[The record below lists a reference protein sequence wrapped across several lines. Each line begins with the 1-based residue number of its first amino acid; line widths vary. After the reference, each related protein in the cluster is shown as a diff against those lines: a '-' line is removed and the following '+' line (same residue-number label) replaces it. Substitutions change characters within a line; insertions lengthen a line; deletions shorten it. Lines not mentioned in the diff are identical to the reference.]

1 MDNEAVGRTIRKLRK
16 DREWTL
22 EELSTRCGL
31 SVGFLSQVER
41 GLSSLSV
48 ASLKTVCD
56 ALEVP
61 LAQFFTVSDATDR
74 PAITRAG
81 EPHYQMRI
89 GTSEITYSMLSGSR
103 PNRMM
108 EAFIAEYPPG
118 YSPPV
123 LPHEGEE
130 FAYVLSGTVLLIFE
144 GEEHVL
150 EPGDSFQIDSSRPHT
165 VRNPDEKPA
174 QVLWVQTLKIL
185 R

>member
-1 MDNEAVGRTIRKLRK
+1 MDNESVGRSIRKLRQERK
-16 DREWTL
+16 WTL
-22 EELSTRCGL
+22 AYLSTQCGL

-61 LAQFFTVSDATDR
+61 LAQFFTVPDADR
-74 PAITRAG
+74 PEITKAG
-81 EPHYQMRI
+81 QPHYLMRI
-89 GTSEITYSMLSGSR
+89 GSSEITHSMLSGSR
-103 PNRMM
+103 PNRTM

-130 FAYVLSGTVLLIFE
+130 FAYVLSGTILLVFE
-144 GEEHVL
+144 DEEHVL
-150 EPGDSFQIDSSRPHT
+150 ESGDSFQIDSNRPHT
-165 VRNPDEKPA
+165 VRNPEDA
-174 QVLWVQTLKIL
+174 LARVLWVQTMKIL

>member
-1 MDNEAVGRTIRKLRK
+1 MDNESVGQSIRKLRQA
-16 DREWTL
+16 RGWTL
-22 EELSTRCGL
+22 EELSTQCGL

-48 ASLKTVCD
+48 SSLKTVCD

-61 LAQFFTVSDATDR
+61 LAQFFTLPDVDR
-74 PAITRAG
+74 PAITKAG
-81 EPHYQMRI
+81 QPHYLMRI
-89 GTSEITYSMLSGSR
+89 GSSEITYSMLSGPR
-103 PNRMM
+103 PNRTI

-130 FAYVLSGTVLLIFE
+130 FAYVLSGTIVLIIE

-150 EPGDSFQIDSSRPHT
+150 ESGDSFQIDSNRPHT
-165 VRNPDEKPA
+165 VRNPEDMQA
-174 QVLWVQTLKIL
+174 QILWVQTMKIL

>member
-1 MDNEAVGRTIRKLRK
+1 MDNETIGRSIRKLRQE
-16 DREWTL
+16 RQWTL

-61 LAQFFTVSDATDR
+61 LAQFFTVPDADR
-74 PAITRAG
+74 PAITKAG
-81 EPHYQMRI
+81 QPQYQIRI
-89 GTSEITYSMLSGSR
+89 GSSEITYSMLSGSR
-103 PNRMM
+103 SNRAM

-144 GEEHVL
+144 EEEHVL

-165 VRNPDEKPA
+165 VRNLEDKPA
-174 QVLWVQTLKIL
+174 QILWVQTLKLL

>member
-1 MDNEAVGRTIRKLRK
+1 MDNETVGRTIRKLRQ
-16 DREWTL
+16 DRDWTL
-22 EELSTRCGL
+22 EELSTRSGL

-56 ALEVP
+56 ALDVP
-61 LAQFFTVSDATDR
+61 LAQFFTVSDGSDR
-74 PAITRAG
+74 PAIAKAG
-81 EPHYQMRI
+81 QPHYQMRI
-89 GTSEITYSMLSGSR
+89 GSSEVTYSMLSGSR
-103 PNRMM
+103 PSRTL

-118 YSPPV
+118 YSPPI

-130 FAYVLSGTVLLIFE
+130 FGYVLAGKIVLIFE

-165 VRNPDEKPA
+165 VRNPDKKPA
-174 QVLWVQTLKIL
+174 RILWVQTLKIL

>member
-1 MDNEAVGRTIRKLRK
+1 MDNESVGRSIRKLRQE
-16 DREWTL
+16 REWTL
-22 EELSTRCGL
+22 EELSTQCGL

-48 ASLKTVCD
+48 SSLNTVCD

-61 LAQFFTVSDATDR
+61 LAQFFTVPDADR
-74 PAITRAG
+74 PAITKAG
-81 EPHYQMRI
+81 QPHYLMRI
-89 GTSEITYSMLSGSR
+89 GSSEITYSMLSGSR
-103 PNRMM
+103 PNRTM

-130 FAYVLSGTVLLIFE
+130 FAYVLSGRVLLMFE

-150 EPGDSFQIDSSRPHT
+150 ESGDSFQIDSNRPHT
-165 VRNPDEKPA
+165 VRNLEDTLA
-174 QVLWVQTLKIL
+174 QILWVQTMKIL